1 VPEAWSSTIAGLHV
15 PLTPFAD
22 VVGNTGT
29 VPPAHIVIDVPKL
42 KLGTVLGV
50 TVTLNVVGLAHD
62 PAVGVNV

>member
-22 VVGNTGT
+22 LAGNAGT

-42 KLGTVLGV
+42 KLGNVLGV
-50 TVTLNVVGLAHD
+50 TVTLKLTGVAHD
-62 PAVGVNV
+62 PAAGVNV